1 MSSQA
6 PHDTDTTPVRTR
18 TLRHCGSDMS
28 PPLNSL
34 IRHKT
39 SSTVDSM
46 SCARAVSHRTCA
58 PLRGLTS
65 TDCQSGGLVLRYPL
79 HRAPG
84 RQVTSLTA
92 RRRSIRIA
100 GSAELVSVDVQLE
113 GHEEGVLTP
122 TQRSPPSALLPHHLH
137 SEPRLTCWCQERPHK
152 PLFSR
157 CDVSKETLCQ
167 VLFSPF

>member
-1 MSSQA
+1 MSSHA

-34 IRHKT
+34 IRHTT

-46 SCARAVSHRTCA
+46 SCARAISRRTCA

-65 TDCQSGGLVLRYPL
+65 TDCRSGGLVLRYPL

-84 RQVTSLTA
+84 REVTSLTA

-137 SEPRLTCWCQERPHK
+137 SEPRLTRWCQEGPPK

-157 CDVSKETLCQ
+157 CEACKKTLC
-167 VLFSPF
+167 LLYGF

>member
-1 MSSQA
+1 
-6 PHDTDTTPVRTR
+6 
-18 TLRHCGSDMS
+18 
-28 PPLNSL
+28 
-34 IRHKT
+34 
-39 SSTVDSM
+39 M

-137 SEPRLTCWCQERPHK
+137 SEPRLTCWCQPVRKGLLNPYSAAATFVRK
-152 PLFSR
+152 LFVR
-157 CDVSKETLCQ
+157 CYLARLIKV
-167 VLFSPF
+167 